1 MNELLKFAAGCALG
15 YATVYVLTN
24 GIKPGFLKSL
34 KPGNPKNNV
43 APLPPGQFQFPAPKV
58 A

>member
-15 YATVYVLTN
+15 YATVYVLKN
-24 GIKPGFLKSL
+24 GLKLGSFTTSVL
-34 KPGNPKNNV
+34 NPGNPGKDHV
-43 APLPPGQFQFPAPKV
+43 TTVPPQFPIPQV